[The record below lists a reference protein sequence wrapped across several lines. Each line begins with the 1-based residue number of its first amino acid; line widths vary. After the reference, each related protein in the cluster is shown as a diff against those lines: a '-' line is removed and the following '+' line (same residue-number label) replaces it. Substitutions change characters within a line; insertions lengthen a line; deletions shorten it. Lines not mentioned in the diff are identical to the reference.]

1 MTKNER
7 HTSTDKNI
15 TTEWFK
21 EWSNEYDDTLGK
33 VKRHQELLDL
43 VVKVSGVKDN
53 DTVLDIGCG
62 TGLLSLKFLDK
73 ARCQVFGIDS
83 SENMLSIFNKKIEKL
98 SLGKRVTTRLEDASS
113 LKFQRGT
120 FDIVAS
126 TVTLHHVKNKYP
138 CLKKIHDI
146 VKPGGIFIIGD
157 INVDTTGKLTDVTR
171 LRKLMAFL
179 TDELVFAL
187 EDGGVDAFKRM
198 YDNGKKH
205 ILNDGEYCISFAQ
218 WAALCKRAGFKK
230 VTTHPLP
237 RIKWFKVL
245 VAQKAAQ

>member
-7 HTSTDKNI
+7 HTGADNNI

-21 EWSNEYDDTLGK
+21 EWSNEYDSTLGK

-43 VVKVSGVKDN
+43 VVNLSGVKDN

-83 SENMLSIFNKKIEKL
+83 SENMLAIFNKKIEKL

-113 LKFQRGT
+113 LKFQHDT

-126 TVTLHHVKNKYP
+126 TVTLHHLKNKYP
-138 CLKKIHDI
+138 SVKKIHEI
-146 VKPGGIFIIGD
+146 VKPGGRFVIGD
-157 INVDTTGKLTDVTR
+157 INLDTTGKLTDVTR
-171 LRKLMAFL
+171 LKKLMAFL
-179 TDELVFAL
+179 TDELAFAL
-187 EDGGVDAFKRM
+187 KDGGVDAFKRM

-218 WAALCKRAGFKK
+218 WAVLCERAGFQK
-230 VTTHPLP
+230 VTIHPLP
-237 RIKWFKVL
+237 KFKWFKVL
-245 VAQKAAQ
+245 VAQKAVK